1 MSDELDSPL
10 SIYVK
15 LTFEIWQDRV
25 ECLLLHPM
33 KAFRIFFIMVFAA
46 IATSVSAQR
55 RLVVADVET
64 LLPIGG
70 ANVVCKDSSVVA
82 DSLGWFAVSDSTKT
96 MVLSHVNY
104 ESRIVNLSEVRDT
117 VYLISKL
124 LSVEGVVVFGHGK
137 QADKLKELKK
147 RLSIDKTERELM
159 TADPSRGTD
168 LLKLLNYVTPRKWRK
183 KSKQQ
188 KKAELREKLDEY

>member
-1 MSDELDSPL
+1 MPL

-15 LTFEIWQDRV
+15 LASEIWQDGV
-25 ECLLLHPM
+25 ECLLLQPM
-33 KAFRIFFIMVFAA
+33 KSIRILLILFFVA
-46 IATSVSAQR
+46 ISASVSAQR

-82 DSLGWFAVSDSTKT
+82 DSLGWFSVSDSTKT

-104 ESRIVNLSEVRDT
+104 ESRIVNLTEVHDT

-137 QADKLKELKK
+137 NADKLKELKK
-147 RLSIDKTERELM
+147 RLSIDKTERQLM
-159 TADPSRGTD
+159 AADPSKGTD

-188 KKAELREKLDEY
+188 KRAELREKLDEY

>member
-1 MSDELDSPL
+1 MPL

-15 LTFEIWQDRV
+15 LASEIWQDGV
-25 ECLLLHPM
+25 ECLLLQPM
-33 KAFRIFFIMVFAA
+33 KSIRILLILFFVA
-46 IATSVSAQR
+46 ISASVSAQR

-82 DSLGWFAVSDSTKT
+82 DSLGWFSVSDSTKT

-104 ESRIVNLSEVRDT
+104 ESRIVNLTEVHDT

-137 QADKLKELKK
+137 NADKLKELKK
-147 RLSIDKTERELM
+147 RLSIDKTERQLM
-159 TADPSRGTD
+159 AADPSKGTD

>member
-1 MSDELDSPL
+1 MPL

-15 LTFEIWQDRV
+15 LASEIWQDGV
-25 ECLLLHPM
+25 ECLLLQPM
-33 KAFRIFFIMVFAA
+33 KSIRILLILFFVA
-46 IATSVSAQR
+46 ISASVSAQR

-82 DSLGWFAVSDSTKT
+82 DSLGWFSVSDSTKT

-104 ESRIVNLSEVRDT
+104 ESRIVNLTEVHDT

-137 QADKLKELKK
+137 NADKLKELKK
-147 RLSIDKTERELM
+147 RLSIDKTERQLM
-159 TADPSRGTD
+159 AAYPSKGTD

>member
-1 MSDELDSPL
+1 MQPMKTINRHILL
-10 SIYVK
+10 
-15 LTFEIWQDRV
+15 F
-25 ECLLLHPM
+25 LLLV
-33 KAFRIFFIMVFAA
+33 ASV
-46 IATSVSAQR
+46 SVSAQR

-70 ANVVCKDSSVVA
+70 ANVVSKGSAVVA
-82 DSLGWFAVSDSTKT
+82 DSLGWFSVSDSTKT

-124 LSVEGVVVFGHGK
+124 LSVEGVVVFGKGK
-137 QADKLKELKK
+137 NVDRLKELKK
-147 RLSIDKTERELM
+147 RLSIDKTERDLI
-159 TADPSRGTD
+159 TADPSKGID
-168 LLKLLNYVTPRKWRK
+168 LLKVLNYVTPKKWRK

-188 KKAELREKLDEY
+188 KREELRKKLDEY

>member
-1 MSDELDSPL
+1 MPL

-15 LTFEIWQDRV
+15 LASEIWQDGV
-25 ECLLLHPM
+25 ECLLLQPM
-33 KAFRIFFIMVFAA
+33 KSIRILLILFFVA
-46 IATSVSAQR
+46 ISASVSAQR

-70 ANVVCKDSSVVA
+70 ANVVCKDRSVVA
-82 DSLGWFAVSDSTKT
+82 DSLGWFSVSDSTKT

-104 ESRIVNLSEVRDT
+104 ESRIVNLTEVHDT

-137 QADKLKELKK
+137 NADKLKELKK
-147 RLSIDKTERELM
+147 RLSIDKTERQLM
-159 TADPSRGTD
+159 AADPSKGTD